1 MEWIWMIRDEQII
14 AIKQYVK
21 QLFELDV
28 TGHDFYHMKRVANTA
43 KSIAESENANIFLCE
58 AAAWLHDVG
67 DHKLFQQPKR
77 VMKEMNLFLK
87 TISISDDEVE
97 KINAIIQNISFS
109 KGNIPETLEGKIVQD
124 ADRLDAIGAVG
135 IARTFAYGGANGQ
148 LIYSEVYQDTSIQ
161 HFYDKLLR
169 LKDKMNTERAKQ
181 LATERHQFMEQ
192 FLEQFHKEW

>member
-43 KSIAESENANIFLCE
+43 KSLAEYENANIFLCE

-67 DHKLFQQPKR
+67 DYKLFEQPKR

-148 LIYSEVYQDTSIQ
+148 LIYSEISQDTSIQ
-161 HFYDKLLR
+161 HFYDKLRR

-181 LATERHQFMEQ
+181 LATVRHHFMEQ